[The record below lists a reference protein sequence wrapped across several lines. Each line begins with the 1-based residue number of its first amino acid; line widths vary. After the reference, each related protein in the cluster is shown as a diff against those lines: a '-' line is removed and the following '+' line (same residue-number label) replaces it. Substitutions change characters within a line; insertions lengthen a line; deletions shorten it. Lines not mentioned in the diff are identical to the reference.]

1 MDKKVTFKNAALKIS
16 GSANYTR
23 VQSVQELLGLGGKLR
38 NLDLSDL
45 DLSDY
50 ANMFDGQ
57 LDPTISQAEA
67 AKNGIV
73 LSWTDSVIWPSEKK
87 LPNGVN
93 PAQILQDSK
102 KPFGITEA
110 HKAGKTGRGVS
121 IAIIDQRLNRE
132 HDEYADRIKYYDV
145 GNGYQDKNGIDYHG
159 SLVAGCAV
167 GKNTGTAPDADL
179 YYFAAPMIKITDDN
193 ERVITREYVNAALKK
208 LLALNKTLPENQK
221 IHFVSCSWGA
231 RSDLF
236 TAETDA
242 LFRQCEAD
250 GMMILGGAYK
260 PLPTVSCDAR
270 YPNKNKFG
278 RIGIPTDGKTSPFLL
293 GGYAYTRAGGS
304 SSTFPYIAGVFAS
317 ATQGNQIFFTR
328 PNWQNE
334 LKDILVRTAT
344 ESKNGGKIINPDAIV
359 REVTRISREMEMNL
373 LKQKSVQNE

>member
-1 MDKKVTFKNAALKIS
+1 MKIS
-16 GSANYTR
+16 DSDYTR
-23 VQSVQELLGLGGKLR
+23 VQSVPELLELGGKLR

-45 DLSDY
+45 DLSGY

-57 LDPTISQAEA
+57 LEQYMSPAT
-67 AKNGIV
+67 AKENGII
-73 LSWTDSVIWPSEKK
+73 LSWTDSMIWPSADK
-87 LPNGVN
+87 LPNGIN
-93 PAQILQDSK
+93 PAQILQNSK
-102 KPFGITEA
+102 KPFGITDV
-110 HKAGKTGRGVS
+110 HNAGKTGHGVS

-132 HDEYADRIKYYDV
+132 HTEYADRIKYYDV
-145 GNGYQDKNGIDYHG
+145 SDGYQDKNDIDYHG

-167 GKNTGTAPDADL
+167 GKTTGTAPDADL
-179 YYFAAPMIKITDDN
+179 YYFAAPMIKITDNN
-193 ERVITREYVNAALKK
+193 ERVITREYVNDALKK

-221 IHFVSCSWGA
+221 IHFVSCSWGS
-231 RSDLF
+231 RTDLF
-236 TAETDA
+236 TDETDA

-260 PLPTVSCDAR
+260 PLSTIQCDPR

-278 RIGIPTDGKTSPFLL
+278 RIGIPTDGKTSPFWL

-328 PNWQNE
+328 QNWQDE
-334 LKDILVRTAT
+334 LKDILIRTAT

-373 LKQKSVQNE
+373 LKQKSMQNE

>member
-1 MDKKVTFKNAALKIS
+1 MDKKVTFKNATMKIS
-16 GSANYTR
+16 DSDYTR
-23 VQSVQELLGLGGKLR
+23 VQSVPELLELGGKLR

-45 DLSDY
+45 DLSGY

-57 LDPTISQAEA
+57 LEQYMSPAD
-67 AKNGIV
+67 AKENGII
-73 LSWTDSVIWPSEKK
+73 LSWTDSMIWPSSDK
-87 LPNGVN
+87 LPNGIK
-93 PAQILQDSK
+93 PAQILQDAK
-102 KPFGITEA
+102 RPFGITDA
-110 HKAGKTGRGVS
+110 HNAGKTGRGIS

-132 HDEYADRIKYYDV
+132 HTEYADRIKYYDV
-145 GNGYQDKNGIDYHG
+145 GDGYQDKNDIDYHG

-179 YYFAAPMIKITDDN
+179 YYFAAPMIKITDNN
-193 ERVITREYVNAALKK
+193 ERVITREYVNSALKK

-221 IHFVSCSWGA
+221 IHFVSCSWGS
-231 RSDLF
+231 RTDLF
-236 TAETDA
+236 TDETDA

-260 PLPTVSCDAR
+260 PLSTIQCDPR
-270 YPNKNKFG
+270 YPNKNKFN
-278 RIGIPTDGKTSPFLL
+278 RIGIPTDGKTSPFWL

-328 PNWQNE
+328 PNWQDE

-359 REVTRISREMEMNL
+359 HEVTRLSREMEMNL
-373 LKQKSVQNE
+373 LKQKSMQNE

>member
-1 MDKKVTFKNAALKIS
+1 MDKKVTFKNATMKIS
-16 GSANYTR
+16 DSDYTR
-23 VQSVQELLGLGGKLR
+23 VQSVPELLELGGKLR

-45 DLSDY
+45 DLSGY

-57 LDPTISQAEA
+57 LEQYMSPAT
-67 AKNGIV
+67 AKENGII
-73 LSWTDSVIWPSEKK
+73 LSWTDSMIWPSADK
-87 LPNGVN
+87 LPNGIN
-93 PAQILQDSK
+93 PAQILQDAK
-102 KPFGITEA
+102 RPFGITEA
-110 HKAGKTGRGVS
+110 HTAGKTGHGVS

-132 HDEYADRIKYYDV
+132 HAEYADRIKYYDV
-145 GNGYQDKNGIDYHG
+145 GDGYQDKNGIDYHG

-167 GKNTGTAPDADL
+167 GKTTGTAPDADL
-179 YYFAAPMIKITDDN
+179 YYFAAPMIKITDNN
-193 ERVITREYVNAALKK
+193 ERVITREYVNDALKK

-236 TAETDA
+236 TDETDA

-260 PLPTVSCDAR
+260 PLSTIQCDPR
-270 YPNKNKFG
+270 YPNKNKFN
-278 RIGIPTDGKTSPFLL
+278 RIGIPTDGKTSPFWL

-334 LKDILVRTAT
+334 LKDILVHTAT

-373 LKQKSVQNE
+373 LKQKSMQNE

>member
-1 MDKKVTFKNAALKIS
+1 MDKKSAFKNAAIKILDS
-16 GSANYTR
+16 TNYTR
-23 VQSVQELLGLGGKLR
+23 VQSVQELLELSGKLR

-50 ANMFDGQ
+50 ANMLDGQ
-57 LDPTISQAEA
+57 LEQYMSPAA
-67 AKNGIV
+67 AKENGII
-73 LSWTDSVIWPSEKK
+73 LSWTDSVIWPSSDK
-87 LPNGVN
+87 LPNGIN
-93 PAQILQDSK
+93 PAQILQDAK
-102 KPFGITEA
+102 RPFGITDA
-110 HKAGKTGRGVS
+110 HTAGKTGRGIS
-121 IAIIDQRLNRE
+121 IAIIDQRLNRT
-132 HDEYADRIKYYDV
+132 HTEYADRIKYYDV
-145 GNGYQDKNGIDYHG
+145 DDGYQDKNGIDYHG

-179 YYFAAPMIKITDDN
+179 YYFAAPMIKITDNN
-193 ERVITREYVNAALKK
+193 ERVITREYVNSALKK

-221 IHFVSCSWGA
+221 IHFVSCSWGS
-231 RSDLF
+231 RTDLF

-260 PLPTVSCDAR
+260 PLSTIQCDPR
-270 YPNKNKFG
+270 YPNKNKFN
-278 RIGIPTDGKTSPFLL
+278 RIGIPTDGKTSPFWL

-328 PNWQNE
+328 PNWQDE
-334 LKDILVRTAT
+334 LKDILIRTAT

-373 LKQKSVQNE
+373 LKQKSMQNE

>member
-1 MDKKVTFKNAALKIS
+1 MDKKVTFKNAAIKIS
-16 GSANYTR
+16 DSANYTR
-23 VQSVQELLGLGGKLR
+23 VQSVPELLELGGKLR

-45 DLSDY
+45 DLSGY

-57 LDPTISQAEA
+57 LEQYMSPAD
-67 AKNGIV
+67 AKENGII
-73 LSWTDSVIWPSEKK
+73 LSWTDSMIWPSSDK
-87 LPNGVN
+87 LPNGIN
-93 PAQILQDSK
+93 PAQILQDAK
-102 KPFGITEA
+102 RPFGITDA
-110 HKAGKTGRGVS
+110 HTAGKTGRGIS
-121 IAIIDQRLNRE
+121 IAIIDQRLNRT
-132 HDEYADRIKYYDV
+132 HTEYADRIKYYDV
-145 GNGYQDKNGIDYHG
+145 GDGYQDKNGIDYHG

-179 YYFAAPMIKITDDN
+179 YYFAAPMIKITDNN
-193 ERVITREYVNAALKK
+193 ERVITREYVNSALKK

-260 PLPTVSCDAR
+260 PLSTIQCDPR
-270 YPNKNKFG
+270 YPNKNKFN
-278 RIGIPTDGKTSPFLL
+278 RIGIPTDGKTSPFWL

-328 PNWQNE
+328 QNWQDE

-373 LKQKSVQNE
+373 LKQKSMQNE

>member
-1 MDKKVTFKNAALKIS
+1 MDKKVAFKNAALKLS
-16 GSANYTR
+16 DSANYTR
-23 VQSVQELLGLGGKLR
+23 VHSVPELLELCGKRR

-57 LDPTISQAEA
+57 LEPTISQTDA
-67 AKNGIV
+67 AKNGII
-73 LSWTDSVIWPSEKK
+73 LSWTDSVIWPSAEK
-87 LPNGVN
+87 LPNGIN

-102 KPFGITEA
+102 KPFGITDA
-110 HKAGKTGRGVS
+110 HNSGKTGRGVS

-145 GNGYQDKNGIDYHG
+145 GDGYQDKNGIDYHG

-167 GKNTGTAPDADL
+167 GKTTGTAPDADL
-179 YYFAAPMIKITDDN
+179 YYFAAPMIKINDDN
-193 ERVITREYVNAALKK
+193 KRIITREYVNDALKK

-221 IHFVSCSWGA
+221 IHFVSCSWGS
-231 RSDLF
+231 RTDLF

-260 PLPTVSCDAR
+260 SLSTIQCDPR
-270 YPNKNKFG
+270 YPNKNKYG
-278 RIGIPTDGKTSPFLL
+278 RIGIPTDGKTSPFWL

-328 PNWQNE
+328 PNWQDD
-334 LKDILVRTAT
+334 LKDILISTAT
-344 ESKNGGKIINPDAIV
+344 ESENGGKIINPDAIV
-359 REVTRISREMEMNL
+359 REVTRLTREMEMNL
-373 LKQKSVQNE
+373 LKQKSMQNE

>member
-1 MDKKVTFKNAALKIS
+1 MDKKVTFKNATMKIS
-16 GSANYTR
+16 DSDYTR
-23 VQSVQELLGLGGKLR
+23 VQSVQELLELGGKLR

-45 DLSDY
+45 DLSGY

-57 LDPTISQAEA
+57 LEQYMSPAT
-67 AKNGIV
+67 AKENGII
-73 LSWTDSVIWPSEKK
+73 LSWTDSMIWPSADK
-87 LPNGVN
+87 LPNGIN
-93 PAQILQDSK
+93 PAQILQNSK
-102 KPFGITEA
+102 KPFGITDA
-110 HKAGKTGRGVS
+110 HNAGKTGHGVS

-145 GNGYQDKNGIDYHG
+145 VDGYQDKNGIDYHG

-167 GKNTGTAPDADL
+167 GKTTGTAPDADL
-179 YYFAAPMIKITDDN
+179 YYFAAPMIKITDNN
-193 ERVITREYVNAALKK
+193 ELVITREYVNDALKK

-221 IHFVSCSWGA
+221 IHFVSCSWGS
-231 RSDLF
+231 RTDLF
-236 TAETDA
+236 TDETDA

-260 PLPTVSCDAR
+260 PLPTVSCDPR
-270 YPNKNKFG
+270 YPNKNKFN
-278 RIGIPTDGKTSPFLL
+278 RVGIPTDGKTSPFWL

-328 PNWQNE
+328 PNWQDE

-359 REVTRISREMEMNL
+359 HEVTRISREMEMNL
-373 LKQKSVQNE
+373 LKQKSMQNE

>member
-1 MDKKVTFKNAALKIS
+1 MDKKVTFKNATMKIS
-16 GSANYTR
+16 DSDYTR
-23 VQSVQELLGLGGKLR
+23 VQSVPELLELGGKLR

-45 DLSDY
+45 DLSGY
-50 ANMFDGQ
+50 ANMLDGQ
-57 LDPTISQAEA
+57 LEQYMSPAT
-67 AKNGIV
+67 AKENGII
-73 LSWTDSVIWPSEKK
+73 LSWTDSVIWPSADK
-87 LPNGVN
+87 LPNGIN
-93 PAQILQDSK
+93 PAQILQNSK
-102 KPFGITEA
+102 KPFGITDA
-110 HKAGKTGRGVS
+110 HNAGKTGHGVS

-132 HDEYADRIKYYDV
+132 HAEYADRIKYYDV
-145 GNGYQDKNGIDYHG
+145 GDGYQDKNDIDYHG

-167 GKNTGTAPDADL
+167 GKTTGTAPDADL
-179 YYFAAPMIKITDDN
+179 YYFAAPMIKITDNN
-193 ERVITREYVNAALKK
+193 ERVITREYVNDALKK

-231 RSDLF
+231 RTDLF
-236 TAETDA
+236 TDETDA
-242 LFRQCEAD
+242 LFRQCKAA

-260 PLPTVSCDAR
+260 PLPTVQCDPR
-270 YPNKNKFG
+270 YPNKNKFN
-278 RIGIPTDGKTSPFLL
+278 RVGIPTDGKTSPFWL

-328 PNWQNE
+328 PNWQDE

-373 LKQKSVQNE
+373 LKQKSMQNE

>member
-1 MDKKVTFKNAALKIS
+1 MDKKVAFKNATMKIS
-16 GSANYTR
+16 DSDYTR
-23 VQSVQELLGLGGKLR
+23 VQSVPELLELGGKLR

-57 LDPTISQAEA
+57 LDPTISQAETT
-67 AKNGIV
+67 KNGIV
-73 LSWTDSVIWPSEKK
+73 LSWTDSVIWPSSDK
-87 LPNGVN
+87 LPDGIN
-93 PAQILQDSK
+93 PAQILQDAK
-102 KPFGITEA
+102 RPFGITDA
-110 HKAGKTGRGVS
+110 HTAGKTGRGVS

-145 GNGYQDKNGIDYHG
+145 VDGYQDKNGIDYHG

-193 ERVITREYVNAALKK
+193 ERVITREYVNDALKK

-221 IHFVSCSWGA
+221 IHFVSCSWGS
-231 RSDLF
+231 RTDLF
-236 TAETDA
+236 TDETDT

-260 PLPTVSCDAR
+260 PLPTVQCDPR
-270 YPNKNKFG
+270 YPNKNKFN
-278 RIGIPTDGKTSPFLL
+278 RVGIPTDGKTSPFFL
-293 GGYAYTRAGGS
+293 GGYAYLRAGGS

-328 PNWQNE
+328 PNWQDE

-359 REVTRISREMEMNL
+359 REVTRLSREMEMNL
-373 LKQKSVQNE
+373 LKQKSMQNE

>member
-1 MDKKVTFKNAALKIS
+1 MDKKVTFKNAAIKIS
-16 GSANYTR
+16 DSANYTR
-23 VQSVQELLGLGGKLR
+23 VQSVPELLELGGKLR

-45 DLSDY
+45 DLSGY
-50 ANMFDGQ
+50 ANMLDGQ
-57 LDPTISQAEA
+57 LEQYMSPAT
-67 AKNGIV
+67 AKENGII
-73 LSWTDSVIWPSEKK
+73 LSWTDSVIWPSSDK
-87 LPNGVN
+87 LPNGIN
-93 PAQILQDSK
+93 PAQILQDAK
-102 KPFGITEA
+102 RPFGITDA
-110 HKAGKTGRGVS
+110 HTAGKTGRGIS
-121 IAIIDQRLNRE
+121 IAIIDQRLNRT
-132 HDEYADRIKYYDV
+132 HTEYADRIKYYDV
-145 GNGYQDKNGIDYHG
+145 DDGYQDKNDIDYHG

-167 GKNTGTAPDADL
+167 GKTTGTAPDADL
-179 YYFAAPMIKITDDN
+179 YYFAAPMIKITDNN
-193 ERVITREYVNAALKK
+193 ERVITREYVNDALKK

-260 PLPTVSCDAR
+260 PLPTVQCDPR
-270 YPNKNKFG
+270 YPNKNKFN
-278 RIGIPTDGKTSPFLL
+278 RVGIPTDGKTSPFWL
-293 GGYAYTRAGGS
+293 GGYAYSRAGGS

-334 LKDILVRTAT
+334 LKDILVHTAT

-359 REVTRISREMEMNL
+359 HEVTRLSREMEMNL
-373 LKQKSVQNE
+373 LKQKSMQNE

>member
-1 MDKKVTFKNAALKIS
+1 MDKKVTFKNATMKIS
-16 GSANYTR
+16 DSDYTR
-23 VQSVQELLGLGGKLR
+23 VQSVQELLELGGKLR

-45 DLSDY
+45 DLSGY

-57 LDPTISQAEA
+57 LEQYMSPAT
-67 AKNGIV
+67 AKENGII
-73 LSWTDSVIWPSEKK
+73 LSWTDSMIWPSADK
-87 LPNGVN
+87 LPNGIN
-93 PAQILQDSK
+93 PAQILQNSK
-102 KPFGITEA
+102 KPFGITDA
-110 HKAGKTGRGVS
+110 HNAGKTGHGVS

-145 GNGYQDKNGIDYHG
+145 VDGYQDKNGIDYHG

-167 GKNTGTAPDADL
+167 GKTTGTAPDADL
-179 YYFAAPMIKITDDN
+179 YYFAAPMIKITDNN
-193 ERVITREYVNAALKK
+193 ELVITREYVNDALKK

-221 IHFVSCSWGA
+221 IHFVSCSWGS
-231 RSDLF
+231 RTDLF
-236 TAETDA
+236 TDETDA

-260 PLPTVSCDAR
+260 PLPTVSCDPR
-270 YPNKNKFG
+270 YPNKNKFN
-278 RIGIPTDGKTSPFLL
+278 RVGIPTDGKTSPFWLD
-293 GGYAYTRAGGS
+293 GYAYTRAGGS

-328 PNWQNE
+328 PNWQDE

-359 REVTRISREMEMNL
+359 HEVTRISREMEMNL
-373 LKQKSVQNE
+373 LKQKSMQNE

>member
-1 MDKKVTFKNAALKIS
+1 MDKKVTFKNATMKIS
-16 GSANYTR
+16 DSDYTR
-23 VQSVQELLGLGGKLR
+23 VQSVPELLELGGKLR

-45 DLSDY
+45 DLSGY

-57 LDPTISQAEA
+57 LEQYMSPAD
-67 AKNGIV
+67 AKENGII
-73 LSWTDSVIWPSEKK
+73 LSWTDSMIWPSADK
-87 LPNGVN
+87 LPNGIN
-93 PAQILQDSK
+93 PAQILQDAK
-102 KPFGITEA
+102 RPFGITDA
-110 HKAGKTGRGVS
+110 HNAGKTGRGIS
-121 IAIIDQRLNRE
+121 IAIIDQRLNRT
-132 HDEYADRIKYYDV
+132 HTEYADRIKYYDV
-145 GNGYQDKNGIDYHG
+145 DDGYQDKNDIDYHG

-167 GKNTGTAPDADL
+167 GKTTGTAPDADL
-179 YYFAAPMIKITDDN
+179 YYFAAPMIKITDNN
-193 ERVITREYVNAALKK
+193 ERVITREYVNDALKK

-221 IHFVSCSWGA
+221 IHFVSCSWGS
-231 RSDLF
+231 RTDLF
-236 TAETDA
+236 TDETDA

-260 PLPTVSCDAR
+260 PLPTVQCDPR
-270 YPNKNKFG
+270 YPNKNKFN
-278 RIGIPTDGKTSPFLL
+278 RVGIPTDGKTSPFWL

-359 REVTRISREMEMNL
+359 HEVTRLSREMEMNL
-373 LKQKSVQNE
+373 LKQKSMQNE

>member
-1 MDKKVTFKNAALKIS
+1 MDKKVTFKNATMKIS
-16 GSANYTR
+16 DSDYTR
-23 VQSVQELLGLGGKLR
+23 VQSVPELLELGGKLL

-45 DLSDY
+45 DLSGY

-57 LDPTISQAEA
+57 LEQYMSPAD
-67 AKNGIV
+67 AKENGII
-73 LSWTDSVIWPSEKK
+73 LSWTDSVIWPSADK
-87 LPNGVN
+87 LPNGIN
-93 PAQILQDSK
+93 PAQILQNSK
-102 KPFGITEA
+102 KPFGITDA
-110 HKAGKTGRGVS
+110 HNAGKTGHGVS
-121 IAIIDQRLNRE
+121 IAIIDQRLNRT
-132 HDEYADRIKYYDV
+132 HTEYADRIKYYDV
-145 GNGYQDKNGIDYHG
+145 VDGYQDKNGIDYHG

-167 GKNTGTAPDADL
+167 GKTTGTAPDADL
-179 YYFAAPMIKITDDN
+179 YYFAAPMIKITDNN
-193 ERVITREYVNAALKK
+193 ERVIMREYVNDALKK

-221 IHFVSCSWGA
+221 IHFVSCSWGS
-231 RSDLF
+231 RTDLF

-260 PLPTVSCDAR
+260 PLPTVQCDPR
-270 YPNKNKFG
+270 YPNKNKFN
-278 RIGIPTDGKTSPFLL
+278 RVGIPTDGKTSPFFL
-293 GGYAYTRAGGS
+293 GGYAYSRAGGS

-328 PNWQNE
+328 PNWQDE

-373 LKQKSVQNE
+373 LKQKSMQNE

>member
-1 MDKKVTFKNAALKIS
+1 MDKKSAFKNATMKIS
-16 GSANYTR
+16 DSDYTR
-23 VQSVQELLGLGGKLR
+23 VQSVPELLELGGKLR

-45 DLSDY
+45 DLSGY

-57 LDPTISQAEA
+57 LEQYMSPAD
-67 AKNGIV
+67 AKENGII
-73 LSWTDSVIWPSEKK
+73 LSWTDSMIWPSADK
-87 LPNGVN
+87 LPNGIN
-93 PAQILQDSK
+93 PAQILQNSK
-102 KPFGITEA
+102 KPFGITDA
-110 HKAGKTGRGVS
+110 HNAGKTGHGVS

-132 HDEYADRIKYYDV
+132 HAEYADRIKYYDV
-145 GNGYQDKNGIDYHG
+145 GDGYQDKNDIDYHG

-167 GKNTGTAPDADL
+167 GKTTGTAPDADL
-179 YYFAAPMIKITDDN
+179 YYFAAPMIKITDNN
-193 ERVITREYVNAALKK
+193 ERIITREYVNDALKK

-242 LFRQCEAD
+242 LFRQCEAA

-260 PLPTVSCDAR
+260 PLPTVQCDPR
-270 YPNKNKFG
+270 YPNKNKFN
-278 RIGIPTDGKTSPFLL
+278 RVGIPTDGKTSPFWL

-317 ATQGNQIFFTR
+317 AAQGNQIFFTR
-328 PNWQNE
+328 PNWQDE

-359 REVTRISREMEMNL
+359 HEVTRISREMEMNL
-373 LKQKSVQNE
+373 LKQKSMQNE

>member
-1 MDKKVTFKNAALKIS
+1 MKIS
-16 GSANYTR
+16 DSDYTR
-23 VQSVQELLGLGGKLR
+23 VQSVPELLELGGKLR

-45 DLSDY
+45 DLSGY

-57 LDPTISQAEA
+57 LEQYMSPAT
-67 AKNGIV
+67 AKENGII
-73 LSWTDSVIWPSEKK
+73 LSWTDSMIWPSADK
-87 LPNGVN
+87 LPNGIN
-93 PAQILQDSK
+93 PAQILQNSK
-102 KPFGITEA
+102 KPFGITDA
-110 HKAGKTGRGVS
+110 HNAGKTGHGVS

-132 HDEYADRIKYYDV
+132 HAEYADRIKYYDV
-145 GNGYQDKNGIDYHG
+145 GDGYQDKNGIDYHG

-167 GKNTGTAPDADL
+167 GKTTGTAPDADL
-179 YYFAAPMIKITDDN
+179 YYFAAPMIKITDNN
-193 ERVITREYVNAALKK
+193 ERVITREYVNSALKK

-236 TAETDA
+236 TDETDA

-260 PLPTVSCDAR
+260 PLSTIQCDPR
-270 YPNKNKFG
+270 YPNKNKFN
-278 RIGIPTDGKTSPFLL
+278 RIGIPTDGKTSPFWL

-334 LKDILVRTAT
+334 LKDILVHTAT

-359 REVTRISREMEMNL
+359 HEVTRISREMEMNL
-373 LKQKSVQNE
+373 LKQKSMQNE

>member
-1 MDKKVTFKNAALKIS
+1 MDKKVTFKNATMKIS
-16 GSANYTR
+16 DSDYTR
-23 VQSVQELLGLGGKLR
+23 VQSVPELLELGGKLR

-45 DLSDY
+45 DLSGY

-57 LDPTISQAEA
+57 LEQYMSPAT
-67 AKNGIV
+67 AKENGII
-73 LSWTDSVIWPSEKK
+73 LSWTDSVIWPSADK
-87 LPNGVN
+87 LPNGIN
-93 PAQILQDSK
+93 PAQILQNSK
-102 KPFGITEA
+102 KPFGITDA
-110 HKAGKTGRGVS
+110 HNAGKTGHGVS

-132 HDEYADRIKYYDV
+132 HTEYADRIKYYDV
-145 GNGYQDKNGIDYHG
+145 DDGYQDKNDIDYHG

-167 GKNTGTAPDADL
+167 GKTTGTAPDADL
-179 YYFAAPMIKITDDN
+179 YYFAAPMIKITDNN
-193 ERVITREYVNAALKK
+193 ERVITREYVNDALKK

-231 RSDLF
+231 RTDLF

-260 PLPTVSCDAR
+260 PLPTVQCDPR
-270 YPNKNKFG
+270 YPNKNKFN
-278 RIGIPTDGKTSPFLL
+278 RVGIPTDGKTSPFFL
-293 GGYAYTRAGGS
+293 GGYAYSRAGGS

-328 PNWQNE
+328 PNWQDE
-334 LKDILVRTAT
+334 LKDVLVRTAT

-359 REVTRISREMEMNL
+359 REVTRLSREMEMNL
-373 LKQKSVQNE
+373 LKQKSMQNE

>member
-1 MDKKVTFKNAALKIS
+1 MDKKVTFKNATMKIS
-16 GSANYTR
+16 DSDYTR
-23 VQSVQELLGLGGKLR
+23 VQSVPELLELGGKLR

-45 DLSDY
+45 DLSGY

-57 LDPTISQAEA
+57 LEQYMSPAD
-67 AKNGIV
+67 AKENGII
-73 LSWTDSVIWPSEKK
+73 LSWTDSMIWPSADK
-87 LPNGVN
+87 LPNGIN
-93 PAQILQDSK
+93 PAQILQNSK
-102 KPFGITEA
+102 KPFGITDA
-110 HKAGKTGRGVS
+110 HNAGKTGHGVS
-121 IAIIDQRLNRE
+121 IAIIDQRLNRT
-132 HDEYADRIKYYDV
+132 HTEYADRIKYYDV
-145 GNGYQDKNGIDYHG
+145 VDGYQDKNGIDYHG

-167 GKNTGTAPDADL
+167 GKTTGTAPDADL
-179 YYFAAPMIKITDDN
+179 YYFAAPMIKITDNN
-193 ERVITREYVNAALKK
+193 ERVITREYVNDALKK

-221 IHFVSCSWGA
+221 IHFVSCSWGS
-231 RSDLF
+231 RTDLF
-236 TAETDA
+236 TDETDA

-260 PLPTVSCDAR
+260 PLPTVQCDPR
-270 YPNKNKFG
+270 YPNKNKFN
-278 RIGIPTDGKTSPFLL
+278 RIGIPTDGKTSPFWL

-334 LKDILVRTAT
+334 LKDILVHTAT

-373 LKQKSVQNE
+373 LKQKSMQNE

>member
-1 MDKKVTFKNAALKIS
+1 MDKKVTFKNATMKIS
-16 GSANYTR
+16 DSDYTR
-23 VQSVQELLGLGGKLR
+23 VQSVPELLELGGKLR

-45 DLSDY
+45 DLSGY

-57 LDPTISQAEA
+57 LEQYMSPAT
-67 AKNGIV
+67 AKENGII
-73 LSWTDSVIWPSEKK
+73 LSWTDSMIWPSSDK
-87 LPNGVN
+87 LPNGIN
-93 PAQILQDSK
+93 PAQILQNSK
-102 KPFGITEA
+102 KPFGITDA
-110 HKAGKTGRGVS
+110 HNAGKTGHGVS

-145 GNGYQDKNGIDYHG
+145 VDGYQDKNGIDYHG

-167 GKNTGTAPDADL
+167 GKTTGTAPDADL
-179 YYFAAPMIKITDDN
+179 YYFAAPMIKITDNN
-193 ERVITREYVNAALKK
+193 ERVITREYVNDALKK

-221 IHFVSCSWGA
+221 IHFVSCSWGS
-231 RSDLF
+231 RTDLF
-236 TAETDA
+236 TDETDA
-242 LFRQCEAD
+242 LFRQYEAD

-260 PLPTVSCDAR
+260 PLPTVQCDPR
-270 YPNKNKFG
+270 YPNKNKFN
-278 RIGIPTDGKTSPFLL
+278 RVGIPTDGKTSPFWL

-373 LKQKSVQNE
+373 LKQKSMQNE

>member
-1 MDKKVTFKNAALKIS
+1 MDKKVTFKNAAIKIS
-16 GSANYTR
+16 DSANYTR
-23 VQSVQELLGLGGKLR
+23 VQSVPELLELGGKLR

-50 ANMFDGQ
+50 ANMLDGQ
-57 LDPTISQAEA
+57 LEQYMSPAA
-67 AKNGIV
+67 AKENGII
-73 LSWTDSVIWPSEKK
+73 LSWTDSVIWPSSDK

-102 KPFGITEA
+102 KPFGITDA
-110 HKAGKTGRGVS
+110 HTAGKTGHGVS
-121 IAIIDQRLNRE
+121 IAIIDQRLNRT
-132 HDEYADRIKYYDV
+132 HTEYADRIKYYDV
-145 GNGYQDKNGIDYHG
+145 VDGYQDKNGIDYHG

-193 ERVITREYVNAALKK
+193 ELVITREYVNDALKK

-236 TAETDA
+236 TAETDT

-278 RIGIPTDGKTSPFLL
+278 RIGIPTDGKTSPFWL
-293 GGYAYTRAGGS
+293 GGYAYSRAGGS

-317 ATQGNQIFFTR
+317 AAQGNQIFFTR
-328 PNWQNE
+328 PNWQDE

-359 REVTRISREMEMNL
+359 REVTRISREMKMNL
-373 LKQKSVQNE
+373 LKQKSMQNE